1 MLVLQ
6 LKCTKTFNVFLS
18 LSYFII
24 LLIAASGEFV
34 FKSNEDILE
43 ENEELKS
50 QLDYYKGVLDGNIT
64 EILNALRNA
73 ESDITNL
80 RIQQS
85 HTSEEVAD
93 QFLMI
98 QENNQDI
105 SSK

>member
-1 MLVLQ
+1 MW
-6 LKCTKTFNVFLS
+6 N
-18 LSYFII
+18 
-24 LLIAASGEFV
+24 AATSSGEFV
-34 FKSNEDILE
+34 FKSIEDILE

-64 EILNALRNA
+64 EILNALGSH

-80 RIQQS
+80 RIQQG
-85 HTSEEVAD
+85 HTSDEVAD

>member
-1 MLVLQ
+1 LQ
-6 LKCTKTFNVFLS
+6 QTVFNRETS
-18 LSYFII
+18 I
-24 LLIAASGEFV
+24 LWNNATGSGEFV

>member
-1 MLVLQ
+1 LQ
-6 LKCTKTFNVFLS
+6 KTVFEREAS
-18 LSYFII
+18 I
-24 LLIAASGEFV
+24 LWNKATSSGEFV

-50 QLDYYKGVLDGNIT
+50 QLEYLKGVLDGNIT
-64 EILNALRNA
+64 EILNALQNH
-73 ESDITNL
+73 ESDITSL

-85 HTSEEVAD
+85 HTSDEVAD

-98 QENNQDI
+98 QVNNQDI